1 MDVYDFDGQVAVVTG
16 AAGNLGGTVAKLFH
30 LAGAKLAL
38 VDIGF
43 DRSQRASW
51 RHAENTGLFEAD
63 LTDVNQVN
71 HSVDRVIQRFK
82 RIDILANVAGGFRM
96 GPLVHETPVQDW
108 DFMLDMNAKSVFLM
122 CRAVLPHMLKRKKGR
137 VVNVAA
143 RAAVEGKARMAP
155 YCISKAAVITLTQS
169 LAAEHKHNNINVNC
183 ILPGTIDTPQNRADM
198 PDSNFGNWVPTAEL
212 ANEILHL
219 CSNQANGVTG
229 AAVPVYGKS

>member
-1 MDVYDFDGQVAVVTG
+1 MYDFDGQVAVVTG
-16 AAGNLGGTVAKLFH
+16 AAGNLGSTVAKFFH
-30 LAGAKLAL
+30 RAGAKLAL

-43 DRSQRASW
+43 DRPQQASW
-51 RHAENTGLFEAD
+51 RHMENIGLFEAD

-71 HSVDRVIQRFK
+71 HSVGQVIQRFK

-108 DFMLDMNAKSVFLM
+108 DFMLNMNAKSVFLM

-198 PDSNFGNWVPTAEL
+198 PGSDFSNWVPPAEL

-219 CSNQANGVTG
+219 CSKQANGVTG

>member
-1 MDVYDFDGQVAVVTG
+1 MHDFDNQVAVITG
-16 AAGNLGGTVAKLFH
+16 AAGNLGSTVAKLFH
-30 LAGAKLAL
+30 RAGAKLAL

-43 DRSQRASW
+43 DRSQQASW
-51 RHAENTGLFEAD
+51 RNAENIGLFEAD

-71 HSVDRVIQRFK
+71 HSVDQVIQRFK

-96 GPLVHETPVQDW
+96 GPPVHETPVQDW

-122 CRAVLPHMLKRKKGR
+122 CRAVIPHMLKRKKGR

-155 YCISKAAVITLTQS
+155 YCVSKAAVITLTQS

-198 PDSNFGNWVPTAEL
+198 PSSNFSNWVPPAEL

-219 CSNQANGVTG
+219 CSKQANGVTG

>member
-1 MDVYDFDGQVAVVTG
+1 MYDFDSQVAVVTG
-16 AAGNLGGTVAKLFH
+16 AAGNLGSTVAKLFH
-30 LAGAKLAL
+30 RAGAKLAL

-43 DRSQRASW
+43 NRSQQASW
-51 RHAENTGLFEAD
+51 RRAENVGLFEAD

-71 HSVDRVIQRFK
+71 HSVDQVIQRFR

-122 CRAVLPHMLKRKKGR
+122 CRAVIPHMLKRKKGR

-198 PDSNFGNWVPTAEL
+198 PGSNFSNWVPPAEL

-219 CSNQANGVTG
+219 CSKQANGVTG
-229 AAVPVYGKS
+229 AAVPVFGKS

>member
-1 MDVYDFDGQVAVVTG
+1 MYDFDSQVAVVTG
-16 AAGNLGGTVAKLFH
+16 AAGNLGSTVAKLFH
-30 LAGAKLAL
+30 RAGAKLAL

-43 DRSQRASW
+43 NRSQQASW
-51 RHAENTGLFEAD
+51 RRAENVGLFEAD

-71 HSVDRVIQRFK
+71 HSVDQVIQRFR

-122 CRAVLPHMLKRKKGR
+122 CRAIIPHMLKRKKGR

-183 ILPGTIDTPQNRADM
+183 ILPGTIDTLQNRADM
-198 PDSNFGNWVPTAEL
+198 PGSNFSNWVPPAEL

-219 CSNQANGVTG
+219 CSKQANGVTG